1 MKSIALD
8 VMGGDYA
15 PCEVLKGAKSTLD
28 DEEIKLYLVGQE
40 KEVKDCL
47 DKVGFRHY
55 DKIEIVDAPEV
66 VTMKDTIISYLRG
79 KKKSSIKVA
88 LELVKNGDA
97 EGMFSAGN
105 TGAVMVNA
113 KFILEPLEG
122 IKRPA
127 LAVIFPTQKGESVI
141 LDVGANAD
149 CKPEHLFQFA
159 VMATIFTEEILGKKN
174 PSIGLMSIGEETLK
188 GNKLT
193 KKAYKLLSNSNLNF
207 KGNIE
212 GHVIHQGKVD
222 IIVTDGFTGNV
233 ALKVAE
239 GMAENLYG
247 HFKNTLTRNILH
259 KLGLLLLWS
268 GLRKLKKKLDYSEYG
283 GAILLGVK
291 GVVVIGHGRSRVKAI
306 KNGLL
311 TTKKMIEKEVY
322 QKISQRIKE
331 VNIGG

>member
-1 MKSIALD
+1 MRSIALD
-8 VMGGDYA
+8 VMGGDFA
-15 PCEVLKGAKSTLD
+15 PCEVIKGAKSTLENED
-28 DEEIKLYLVGQE
+28 IKLYLVGQE
-40 KEVKDCL
+40 QQIKECL
-47 DKVGFRHY
+47 EKVGFKHY
-55 DKIEIVDAPEV
+55 EKIEIVDAPEV

-79 KKKSSIKVA
+79 KKKSSIKIA
-88 LELVKNGDA
+88 LELVKNKIA

-113 KFILEPLEG
+113 KFILDQIEG
-122 IKRPA
+122 IKRSA
-127 LAVIFPTQKGESVI
+127 LAVVFPTQKGESII

-149 CKPEHLFQFA
+149 CKPEHLLQFA
-159 VMATIFTEEILGKKN
+159 IMGTIFSEEILGKTN
-174 PSIGLMSIGEETLK
+174 PTVGLMSIGEETIK

-193 KKAYKLLSNSNLNF
+193 KEAFKLLSDSELNF
-207 KGNIE
+207 KGNVE
-212 GHVIHQGKVD
+212 GHVIHQGVVD

-259 KLGLLLLWS
+259 KIGLLLLWS

-311 TTKKMIEKEVY
+311 TTKKMIESQVDI
-322 QKISQRIKE
+322 KIAEKLKE
-331 VNIGG
+331 VNFG

>member
-1 MKSIALD
+1 MRSIALD
-8 VMGGDYA
+8 VMGGDFA
-15 PCEVLKGAKSTLD
+15 PCEIIKGAKSTL
-28 DEEIKLYLVGQE
+28 ENENIKLYLVGLE
-40 KEVKDCL
+40 KSVKECL
-47 DKVGFRHY
+47 EKVGFKHY

-66 VTMKDTIISYLRG
+66 VTMKDTIMSYLRG
-79 KKKSSIKVA
+79 KKKSSIKLA
-88 LELVKNGDA
+88 LDLVKNRIA

-113 KFILEPLEG
+113 KFILEPIEG

-127 LAVIFPTQKGESVI
+127 LAVVFPTQNRESII

-159 VMATIFTEEILGKKN
+159 IMGTIFSEEILGKEN
-174 PSIGLMSIGEETLK
+174 PSVGLMSIGEETLK

-193 KKAYKLLSNSNLNF
+193 KETFKLLSNSNLNF

-212 GHVIHQGKVD
+212 GHVIHQGIVD

-259 KLGLLLLWS
+259 KMGLLLLWS

-311 TTKKMIEKEVY
+311 TTKKMIESQVDI
-322 QKISQRIKE
+322 KIAEKLKE
-331 VNIGG
+331 VNIGE